1 MNTAWAIIFGGMIL
15 AAIASIFFLWSRF
28 CKFGIIRKISGDKKW
43 LKRVLGLIPMLVL
56 GIFAWID
63 TVNTAIIMIHMSICW
78 IIVELIA
85 LLTRKIC
92 GRKHEEKNGDFGS
105 VDGKFRPYAVG
116 IIVIIIEVCYFTVGW
131 YLAHNVWETSYTVT
145 TDKEIGKDGL
155 KIAFFADS
163 HVGALFDGEGF
174 AEHLQRIQATEPDIL
189 LIPGD
194 FVDDDTTKDDMIR
207 CCEALSGFTCKYG
220 KYFVYGNHDKG
231 YYQYRNFNSEELRN
245 ELEKAGVIILED
257 EYVLVDDKFYI
268 VGRQDMSVEDRKNI
282 QGIISDIDTSKY
294 MIVLDHQP
302 TDYAAEAAAEVDLV
316 LSGHTHGGQLI
327 EMKLASLLMGANDR
341 TYGTEKREK
350 TDFIVTSGIADWAIK
365 FKTGTKS
372 EYCIVNV
379 IGK

>member
-28 CKFGIIRKISGDKKW
+28 CKFGIVSKMAGNRKW
-43 LKRVLGLIPMLVL
+43 FKRVLGLIPMIVL
-56 GIFAWID
+56 GISAWID

-78 IIVELIA
+78 IMVELIA
-85 LLTRKIC
+85 AIIRRVGKRIHKDENSITENND
-92 GRKHEEKNGDFGS
+92 GRFH
-105 VDGKFRPYAVG
+105 PYIAG
-116 IIVIIIEVCYFTVGW
+116 IIVIFIELCYFTVGW

-145 TDKEIGKDGL
+145 TDKELGKDGL

-163 HVGALFDGEGF
+163 HVGALFDGDGF
-174 AEHLQRIQATEPDIL
+174 AEYLERIQATEPDIL
-189 LIPGD
+189 MIPGD
-194 FVDDDTTKDDMIR
+194 FVDDDTTYDDMIR
-207 CCEALSGFTCKYG
+207 CCEALSGFKCKYG

-231 YYQYRNFNSEELRN
+231 YYQYRNFSSDELRN

-257 EYVLVDDKFYI
+257 EYVLVDDRFYI
-268 VGRQDMSVEDRKNI
+268 VGRQDKSVEDRKDMEDLF
-282 QGIISDIDTSKY
+282 SEIDRSKY
-294 MIVLDHQP
+294 LIVLDHQP
-302 TDYAAEAAAEVDLV
+302 NDYSAEAASGADLV

-327 EMKLASLLMGANDR
+327 EMKLVSLLMGANDR
-341 TYGTEKREK
+341 TYGAEKRGN